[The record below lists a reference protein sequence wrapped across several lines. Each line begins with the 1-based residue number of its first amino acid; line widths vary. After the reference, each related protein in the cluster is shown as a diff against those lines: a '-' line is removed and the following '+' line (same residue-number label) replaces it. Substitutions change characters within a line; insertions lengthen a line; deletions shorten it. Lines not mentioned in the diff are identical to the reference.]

1 MTVTP
6 SCPALLVH
14 EDDAF
19 RQALIAELDR
29 RHFRV
34 TFTSDGPSALKALRE
49 KRFKVILIAISVD
62 TRRGMDVLEYI
73 RRNRAG
79 LARGVVIIGD
89 PDPQL
94 RSEAAVADETLLRP
108 VDAGYVAERARVYCR
123 D

>member
-14 EDDAF
+14 ENDAF

-29 RHFRV
+29 RHFSV
-34 TFTSDGPSALKALRE
+34 TFTSDDTSALKALRA
-49 KRFKVILIAISVD
+49 KRFKVIVLAVNVN
-62 TRRGMDVLEYI
+62 TRLGMDVLDYI
-73 RRNRAG
+73 RRNRA
-79 LARGVVIIGD
+79 AVAAGVIMIAD

-94 RSEAAVADETLLRP
+94 RTEASVADETLLKP

-123 D
+123 E